1 MIERNIG
8 EDFTINGVMFSVEP
22 AHRCDG
28 CEFKDV
34 DCSQIADVLGRCKAR
49 RRKDGCDVVFVR
61 KPAPDDMKMDVPEF
75 KRIISDA
82 MFRLSESMGMGVEL
96 RCKADARPSMTERKF
111 GLYNFHVI
119 VGNNENK

>member
-1 MIERNIG
+1 MIERELG
-8 EDFTINGVMFSVEP
+8 EKFTINGVPFVVKG
-22 AHRCDG
+22 ADRCDG

-34 DCSQIADVLGRCKAR
+34 DCSQIADVLGRCWGR
-49 RRKDGCDVVFVR
+49 RRKDRQDIVFV
-61 KPAPDDMKMDVPEF
+61 KNEQPDMTPMTLEELRDIV
-75 KRIISDA
+75 SAA
-82 MFRLSESMGMGVEL
+82 MFRFSETNGMGIEL